1 MPDNHRI
8 APDWSAL
15 VSEHLRPLHLPAK
28 EQQEVVAELAAHL
41 EDLYEEQLKN
51 GRTESEAHQKAMNEV
66 VQWRPLARNI
76 QRAKFKEGITN
87 PRTKQLWLPSLVS
100 LATAML
106 SLMFLT
112 LLAVQPRL
120 LYAHRAVTMLYLP
133 WLAALPLCGAAGAY
147 LSRRA
152 GGNRLTCLA
161 SGLFPAATLL
171 VCFAFILLDSIF
183 GKGHAA
189 TLSAFLVFV
198 WSWVFIPGTALLLGA
213 LPFLNARHQD
223 TPATQPNEFPRCDVK

>member
-1 MPDNHRI
+1 MPDQTMPDNTPGSW
-8 APDWSAL
+8 AAL
-15 VSEHLRPLHLPAK
+15 VREHLRPLNLPAI
-28 EQQEVVAELAAHL
+28 EQEEVIAELAAHL
-41 EDLYEEQLKN
+41 EDIYEQQLEK
-51 GRTESEAHQKAMNEV
+51 GMSESEARKNATNEV

-76 QRAKFKEGITN
+76 RRAKLKEGIMN

-100 LATAML
+100 LTTAML

-133 WLAALPLCGAAGAY
+133 WLAALPLCGAAGAC

-161 SGLFPAATLL
+161 ASLFPAATLL
-171 VCFAFILLDSIF
+171 ACFAFILLDSLF
-183 GKGHAA
+183 GTGHAA
-189 TLSAFLVFV
+189 TLSAFLVFA

-213 LPFLNARHQD
+213 LPFLR
-223 TPATQPNEFPRCDVK
+223 PRERATRPLVS